1 MQDIKAK
8 LEQARAEATKKLQEK
23 MEIARM
29 KAELDLLSN
38 ERFQDALVN
47 QAIREQTTAKLAQ
60 LVNQCASIVA
70 DNPVYSRTLG
80 ADRKWN
86 PTKQYGFGNQI
97 AELSGLLSGI
107 QYSVAEH
114 NELMLAAVGLS
125 PDLVERTLEAFGQ
138 MPYYSVTTN
147 EIVVGTPTDVA
158 TLQECMSL
166 IEQQL
171 KITIDCS
178 RLDYNVAKQRYKTAM
193 VRAERAQAEAQ
204 LANDIADFV
213 VR

>member
-8 LEQARAEATKKLQEK
+8 LEQARKEAAEKLAAKIET
-23 MEIARM
+23 ARM
-29 KAELDLLSN
+29 EAELALLGN
-38 ERFQDALVN
+38 ENFQNALVS
-47 QAIREQTTAKLAQ
+47 QAIREQTTAKLAM

-114 NELMLAAVGLS
+114 NQLMLAAVGLT

-138 MPYYSVTTN
+138 MPYYSVTSN
-147 EIVVGTPTDVA
+147 EIVLGHKTDVR
-158 TLQECMSL
+158 TLTECVTL

-171 KITIDCS
+171 KLVIDKS
-178 RLDYNVAKQRYKTAM
+178 RLTETVANQRYTTAL
-193 VRAERAQAEAQ
+193 VRAERAQAEAK

>member
-8 LEQARAEATKKLQEK
+8 LEQARKEAAEKLAAKLET
-23 MEIARM
+23 ARM
-29 KAELDLLSN
+29 EAELALLSN
-38 ERFQDALVN
+38 ENFQNALVN
-47 QAIREQTTAKLAQ
+47 QAIREQTTSKLAQ
-60 LVNQCASIVA
+60 FSNQCSSIVA
-70 DNPVYSRTLG
+70 DNPVFSRTLG
-80 ADRKWN
+80 ENRKWN
-86 PTKQYGFGNQI
+86 PTKQYGFGNQL

-114 NELMLAAVGLS
+114 NQLMLAAIGLT

-147 EIVVGTPTDVA
+147 EIVHGHRTDIGTLT
-158 TLQECMSL
+158 ECISL

-171 KITIDCS
+171 ELVIDKT
-178 RLDYNVAKQRYKTAM
+178 RLTESVANQRYNTAL